1 MTAPVARWPRCARS
15 TPATPAWRFAPLE
28 AHDLEGVAPACV
40 VLAECDPLVDE
51 GVAYADRLRRAGVAV
66 ELELVRGVTHDFI
79 KLGRVLAEAHS
90 AQALIG
96 AALSAAFSHRTP

>member
-1 MTAPVARWPRCARS
+1 M
-15 TPATPAWRFAPLE
+15 
-28 AHDLEGVAPACV
+28 APACV